1 MISVQNVCKDFGPKR
16 VLHRISF
23 EMKRGEILGL
33 LGPNGAGKT
42 TLIRILT
49 GFFPP
54 SEGKVQLGGIELTQN
69 PKKMKR
75 RLGYLPERVS
85 LYPDMRVEE
94 FLKFV
99 AEIKGVRRIYM
110 KSELEEKMGLCG
122 LEQVSKRLIGQLSKG
137 YLQRIGL
144 AQALISDPEILI
156 FDEPTSGLDPKQIIE
171 IRELIRELGRKRTL
185 ILSTHILPEVSLLCE
200 RVIILNQG
208 RIVAQGNPQE
218 LERGLRD
225 REEIMIRIGKVNA
238 SLEDVLNSI
247 PGVISILKLGEEG
260 SAATYLLQT
269 APGEDLRSEISRG
282 IVQAGFPLLEI
293 SARHLSLEDVF
304 LKLVVSEKEAMGS
317 L

>member
-16 VLHRISF
+16 VLHQISF

-69 PKKMKR
+69 PKEMKR

-85 LYPDMRVEE
+85 LYSDMRVKE

-247 PGVISILKLGEEG
+247 PGVISILKLGEEE
-260 SAATYLLQT
+260 SVATYLLQT
-269 APGEDLRSEISRG
+269 APGEDLRSEISRR

-293 SARHLSLEDVF
+293 STRHLSLEDVF

>member
-1 MISVQNVCKDFGPKR
+1 MISVQNVSKDFGPKR
-16 VLHRISF
+16 VLHQISF

-54 SEGKVQLGGIELTQN
+54 SEGNVKLEGIELTQN

-75 RLGYLPERVS
+75 RIGYLPERVS

-99 AEIKGVRRIYM
+99 AEIKGVRKIYM

-122 LEQVSKRLIGQLSKG
+122 LMQVRKRLIGQLSKG
-137 YLQRIGL
+137 YLQRVGL
-144 AQALISDPEILI
+144 AQALIADPEILI

-200 RVIILNQG
+200 RILILNQG

-225 REEIMIRIGKVNA
+225 REELMIRVGKADA
-238 SLEDVLNSI
+238 SFEDVLHPVSGILSI
-247 PGVISILKLGEEG
+247 VKLNEEA

-269 APGEDLRSEISRG
+269 VPDEDLRSKISKV

-293 SARHLSLEDVF
+293 STRHLSLEDVF
-304 LKLVVSEKEAMGS
+304 LKLVVSEKEIVGS
-317 L
+317 V